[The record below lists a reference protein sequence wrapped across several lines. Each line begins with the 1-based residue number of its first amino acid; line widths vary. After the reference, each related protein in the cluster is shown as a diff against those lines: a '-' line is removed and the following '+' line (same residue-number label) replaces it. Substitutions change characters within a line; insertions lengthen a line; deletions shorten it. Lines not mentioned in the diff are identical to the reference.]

1 MLLETT
7 LLFKTMLILSAQIGI
22 VFGLA
27 YFCNSA
33 TANECQCV
41 LPEHVRKAASSLANQ
56 KRLSPCG
63 QRDILLRSNC
73 WAPEKR

>member
-27 YFCNSA
+27 YFCIFKA
-33 TANECQCV
+33 
-41 LPEHVRKAASSLANQ
+41 RKAYETNTKLFGMSFRAAMNM
-56 KRLSPCG
+56 KRDLDLVLISFS
-63 QRDILLRSNC
+63 RF
-73 WAPEKR
+73 